1 VYQALEAFLPS
12 MVENNHGHV
21 IALSSMCGVIGLPNV
36 VPYCASKFAVRGNI
50 KNNLSILI

>member
-1 VYQALEAFLPS
+1 

-50 KNNLSILI
+50 NYSLSIPI